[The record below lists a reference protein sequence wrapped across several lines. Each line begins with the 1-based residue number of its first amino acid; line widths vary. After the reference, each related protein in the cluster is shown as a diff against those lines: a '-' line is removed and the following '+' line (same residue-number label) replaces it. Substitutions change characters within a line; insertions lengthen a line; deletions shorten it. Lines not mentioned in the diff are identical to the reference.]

1 MDDIN
6 PDTKLSDAVFNI
18 IDAKGQVVRTNL
30 TTDKDGKVSASN
42 LRPEII
48 NSWKRK
54 LRKIMI

>member
-42 LRPEII
+42 LRPRLSIRGNE
-48 NSWKRK
+48 SSER
-54 LRKIMI
+54 L